1 MTLKGKPFLLAE
13 DGHGE
18 DKLAVFAKPISHPVS
33 QAACGPTLPLTS
45 HQTPVLTV
53 WLR

>member
-18 DKLAVFAKPISHPVS
+18 DKLAVFATEAYLAS
-33 QAACGPTLPLTS
+33 C
-45 HQTPVLTV
+45 
-53 WLR
+53 